1 MAVTTAA
8 GRLGVSP
15 FEESQRVELR
25 RNWSKGADVEFVIR
39 AAYRQVFGN
48 QYIMDSERLTS
59 AESLLRQGD
68 ILVRDFVRALA
79 LSDLYREKFFLTG
92 PQNRFI
98 ELNFKHLLGRAPYS
112 QEEIQAHTALYQT
125 QGYDAEINSYLDSA
139 EYSENFGE
147 DIVPFHRG
155 YLTQT
160 SQKTAGFPRF
170 FQLYRGYAS
179 SDRTQSTGVRSRLVS
194 EVARNTVSP
203 VSDSVNTG
211 AAITGTNGGKREQL
225 YRVRVTQ
232 ASAPGRLPQV
242 RRSNTEY
249 LVSYEQLS
257 RKLQQINRAGGRV
270 TSVTLA

>member
-25 RNWSKGADVEFVIR
+25 QNSFKNTDTEGVIR

-48 QYIMDSERLTS
+48 QYIMASERLTS

-68 ILVRDFVRALA
+68 IIVRDFVRALA
-79 LSDLYREKFFLTG
+79 LSDLYREKFFQSG

-112 QEEIQAHTALYQT
+112 QEEVQMHTSLYQSL
-125 QGYDAEINSYLDSA
+125 GYEAEISSYIDSA

-147 DIVPFHRG
+147 DTVPFNRG

-160 SQKTAGFPRF
+160 SQKTVGFPRF
-170 FQLYRGYAS
+170 FQLYRGYAT
-179 SDRTQSTGVRSRLVS
+179 SDRTQKTGVRARLVQ
-194 EVARNTVSP
+194 EIARNSVTP
-203 VSDSVNTG
+203 VSNASTG
-211 AAITGTNGGKREQL
+211 AAIVGSNGGNREKL
-225 YRVRVTQ
+225 YRIRVAQ
-232 ASAPGRLPQV
+232 AAAPGRLPQV

-249 LVSYEQLS
+249 LVPYEQLS
-257 RKLQQINRAGGRV
+257 RKLQQINRSGGRV
-270 TSVTLA
+270 TSVTEA

>member
-25 RNWSKGADVEFVIR
+25 QNWSKNTDTEAIIR

-48 QYIMDSERLTS
+48 QYIMASERLIS

-68 ILVRDFVRALA
+68 IIVRDFVRALA
-79 LSDLYREKFFLTG
+79 LSDLYRQKFFLSG

-98 ELNFKHLLGRAPYS
+98 ELNFKHLLGRAPYG
-112 QEEIQAHTALYQT
+112 QEEVQAHTALYQS
-125 QGYDAEINSYLDSA
+125 QGYEAEINSYIDSV

-147 DIVPFHRG
+147 NTVPFNRG
-155 YLTQT
+155 YLTQR
-160 SQKTAGFPRF
+160 SQKTVGFPRF
-170 FQLYRGYAS
+170 FQLYRGYAT
-179 SDRTQSTGVRSRLVS
+179 SDRSQQSGVRSRLGQ
-194 EVARNTVSP
+194 EIARNTASP
-203 VSDSVNTG
+203 VSSSGTG
-211 AAITGTNGGKREQL
+211 AAIVGTGGGNREKL
-225 YRVRVTQ
+225 YRVRVAQ
-232 ASAPGRLPQV
+232 AAAPGRLPQV

-270 TSVTLA
+270 TSVTEA

>member
-25 RNWSKGADVEFVIR
+25 RNWFKNTDIDAVIR
-39 AAYRQVFGN
+39 SAYRQVFGN
-48 QYIMDSERLTS
+48 QYIMASERLTS

-79 LSDLYREKFFLTG
+79 LSDLYREKFFESG

-112 QEEIQAHTALYQT
+112 QEEIQAHGAVYHS
-125 QGYDAEINSYLDSA
+125 QGYEAEINSYIDSP
-139 EYSENFGE
+139 EYSANFGE
-147 DIVPFHRG
+147 DTVPYNRG
-155 YLTQT
+155 YLTQR
-160 SQKTAGFPRF
+160 SQKTVGFPRF

-179 SDRTQSTGVRSRLVS
+179 SDRTQQAGVRSRLVQD
-194 EVARNTVSP
+194 VARNTASP
-203 VSDSVNTG
+203 VSGASTG
-211 AAITGTNGGKREQL
+211 PAIVGNNGGGREKL
-225 YRVRVTQ
+225 YRVRVSQ
-232 ASAPGRLPQV
+232 AAAPGRLPQV

-249 LVSYEQLS
+249 LVPYEQLS
-257 RKLQQINRAGGRV
+257 RKLQQVNRAGGRV
-270 TSVTLA
+270 TSVTEA

>member
-15 FEESQRVELR
+15 FDESEPVELR
-25 RNWSKGADVEFVIR
+25 QNWTKTGDVDAVIR

-48 QYIMDSERLTS
+48 QYIMASERLVS

-68 ILVRDFVRALA
+68 ISVRDFVRALA
-79 LSDLYREKFFLTG
+79 LSDLYRDKFFLSG
-92 PQNRFI
+92 PHNRFV

-112 QEEIQAHTALYQT
+112 QAELAHHAAIYHTA
-125 QGYDAEINSYLDSA
+125 GYEAEINSYIDSA
-139 EYSENFGE
+139 EYSDSFG
-147 DIVPFHRG
+147 DSVVPHNRG
-155 YLTQT
+155 YLTQV
-160 SQKTAGFPRF
+160 SQSTVGFTRF
-170 FQLYRGYAS
+170 FRLYRGYAT
-179 SDRTQSTGVRSRLVS
+179 SDRAQKSGISARLVQELAKNS
-194 EVARNTVSP
+194 ASP
-203 VSDSVNTG
+203 VSNASTG
-211 AAITGTNGGKREQL
+211 PALVGTGGGDREKF
-225 YRVRVTQ
+225 YRIRVMQ

-270 TSVTLA
+270 TSITQA